1 MTREELM
8 VDLLKGILLIV
19 GEYRGS
25 YAELAGYVDKKSGEA
40 IQHVRAIH
48 LAECAWC
55 GHIDRVIVTE
65 YFPGGVTVD
74 QAQATFKYARGRLHV
89 FYLEWFK
96 RERGQTFARLSAWGI
111 EEIEGIGAAAA
122 PSGAPPPS
130 NLVLL
135 ETTPQREIYDEE

>member
-1 MTREELM
+1 MTSDELTAD
-8 VDLLKGILLIV
+8 VLKGFLLIV

-25 YAELAGYVDKKSGEA
+25 HAELAGYVDKKTGEA

-65 YFPGGVTVD
+65 YFAPHVTLE
-74 QAQATFKYARGRLHV
+74 QAQATLTYSRGRLYV

-96 RERGQTFARLSAWGI
+96 RERGQTYARLSPWGI
-111 EEIEGIGAAAA
+111 EPIEETEEGGGCAARRSPA
-122 PSGAPPPS
+122 P
-130 NLVLL
+130 
-135 ETTPQREIYDEE
+135 